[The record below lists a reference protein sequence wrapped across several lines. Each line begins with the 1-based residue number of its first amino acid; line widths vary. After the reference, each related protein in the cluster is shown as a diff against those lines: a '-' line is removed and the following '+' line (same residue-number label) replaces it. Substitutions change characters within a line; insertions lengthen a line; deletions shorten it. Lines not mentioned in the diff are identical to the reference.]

1 MPKMKS
7 NRGAAKRFKVTANGK
22 VKRHKA
28 YANHIL
34 TKKSPGRKRKL
45 RESAIV
51 TDADAKR
58 VKRMLIAE

>member
-7 NRGAAKRFKVTANGK
+7 NRGASKRFKVTANGK

-45 RESAIV
+45 RESVIV
-51 TDADAKR
+51 TEADAKR
-58 VKRMLIAE
+58 VKRMILAE